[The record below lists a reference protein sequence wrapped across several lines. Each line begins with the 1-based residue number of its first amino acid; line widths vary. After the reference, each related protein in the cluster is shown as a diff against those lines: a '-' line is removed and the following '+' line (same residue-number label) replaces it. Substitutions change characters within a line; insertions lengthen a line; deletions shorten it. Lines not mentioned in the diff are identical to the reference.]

1 MAYGRFIQAVITF
14 LITALTLFLLLKG
27 VNRFLRRRE
36 AEETA
41 EAKAEEAV
49 SPRSG
54 GRAAPDGDPRPA
66 GKGKER
72 VIPGIGG
79 T

>member
-1 MAYGRFIQAVITF
+1 MGGATVAYGRFIQAVITF

-49 SPRSG
+49 SPV
-54 GRAAPDGDPRPA
+54 PA
-66 GKGKER
+66 DVQLLTEIRDLLAKER
-72 VIPGIGG
+72 NV
-79 T
+79 